1 MTHTQSIILNVEN
14 SLNVIKNELISLEEL
29 KQYEGDFWEANDRM
43 IDNKIESLNFEV
55 KRINLLLKDL
65 VLSTF

>member
-1 MTHTQSIILNVEN
+1 MTHTQSLILNVEN
-14 SLNVIKNELISLEEL
+14 SLNIIKNDLILLEEL